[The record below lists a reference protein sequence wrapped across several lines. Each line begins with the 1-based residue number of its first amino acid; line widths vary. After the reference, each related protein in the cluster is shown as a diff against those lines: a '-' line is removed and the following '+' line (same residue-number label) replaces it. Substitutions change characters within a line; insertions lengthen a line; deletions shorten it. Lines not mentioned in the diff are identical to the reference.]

1 MDERTIQRLKPK
13 TVQPERVARMY
24 ERLREGAPNYTFS
37 DEVTP
42 FHSSYDDW
50 HFFGKRKPKAT
61 RSSTDLKSPTRDS
74 RPQSTRTHSNFSQA
88 DNGNASFAD
97 PGSDGEK
104 EKDVW
109 VIARV
114 SKHALRL
121 EREYKQAIA
130 LRKLS
135 EEDNVHFVKPLN
147 FYRLPAK
154 QPGDK
159 PLAVSI
165 IEAPGRNYLFDIVEF
180 GPNFYK
186 ATSPAE
192 LGSDRNKQTPLLTFL
207 DFAIGASACCEI
219 LHHGHEMVHG
229 ELRGDAFHY
238 NKDTGHVRL
247 INFGSGARS
256 FEHGLTSAGWS
267 SLTAQRGVEH
277 KLQFIAPEQTG
288 RLPAEPDS
296 RTDIYSLGIL
306 FWTMLTGL
314 PAFAGN
320 TPLEIMQNVLSRRM
334 PTATSIRPDVPDAL
348 SAIVQKMTHKSMDDR
363 YNSASGVKHDLQTL
377 KKILT
382 DGDTKALDEFRIA
395 SNDVSCFFKLPTHL
409 VGREQQRQTIIDAI
423 ETAAKRFARTQPLS
437 KKGLINLGSGQ
448 SFTSSDRLD
457 SMVLDDLL
465 SDSASSGTGA
475 KDRESRLNS
484 VSDNLT
490 PVSSRQ
496 KYSSSNESV
505 PAPPRTLSGLSENAH
520 GGSPGSRDSSTR
532 T

>member
-13 TVQPERVARMY
+13 NVQPERVARMY
-24 ERLREGAPNYTFS
+24 ERLREGVPDYTFS
-37 DEVTP
+37 DEVVP

-50 HFFGKRKPKAT
+50 HFFGKRKHKVASASLDP
-61 RSSTDLKSPTRDS
+61 KSPTSAS
-74 RPQSTRTHSNFSQA
+74 RPNSTRTHSDYAQSDDASATLADQA
-88 DNGNASFAD
+88 S
-97 PGSDGEK
+97 SDGEK
-104 EKDVW
+104 EKEKDVY

-121 EREYKQAIA
+121 EREYKQAVA
-130 LRKLS
+130 LRTLS
-135 EEDNVHFVKPLN
+135 EDDNVHFVKPLN

-159 PLAVSI
+159 LLAVSMV
-165 IEAPGRNYLFDIVEF
+165 EAPGRNYLFDIVEF

-192 LGSDRNKQTPLLTFL
+192 LGDDRNKQTPLLTFL
-207 DFAIGASACCEI
+207 DFAIGASKCCEI

-247 INFGSGARS
+247 INFGSGVRS

-306 FWTMLTGL
+306 FWTMLTGR
-314 PAFAGN
+314 PAFDGN

-334 PTATSIRPDVPDAL
+334 PTATSIRSDVPDAL
-348 SAIVQKMTHKSMDDR
+348 SAIVQKMTHKAMDDR

-382 DGDTKALDEFRIA
+382 DGDTKALEEFKIA

-409 VGREQQRQTIIDAI
+409 VGRQKQRQTIVDAI
-423 ETAAKRFARTQPLS
+423 EQAAARFARTQPMS
-437 KKGLINLGSGQ
+437 KKGLTMGSGT

-457 SMVLDDLL
+457 SMVLDDLI
-465 SDSASSGTGA
+465 SSSASSST

-484 VSDNLT
+484 ISDLT
-490 PVSSRQ
+490 PISSRQ
-496 KYSSSNESV
+496 NESV
-505 PAPPRTLSGLSENAH
+505 PPPRLHAASPESVSSVLTSSRESGLKS
-520 GGSPGSRDSSTR
+520 
-532 T
+532 

>member
-1 MDERTIQRLKPK
+1 
-13 TVQPERVARMY
+13 
-24 ERLREGAPNYTFS
+24 
-37 DEVTP
+37 
-42 FHSSYDDW
+42 
-50 HFFGKRKPKAT
+50 
-61 RSSTDLKSPTRDS
+61 
-74 RPQSTRTHSNFSQA
+74 
-88 DNGNASFAD
+88 
-97 PGSDGEK
+97 
-104 EKDVW
+104 
-109 VIARV
+109 
-114 SKHALRL
+114 
-121 EREYKQAIA
+121 
-130 LRKLS
+130 
-135 EEDNVHFVKPLN
+135 
-147 FYRLPAK
+147 
-154 QPGDK
+154 
-159 PLAVSI
+159 
-165 IEAPGRNYLFDIVEF
+165 
-180 GPNFYK
+180 
-186 ATSPAE
+186 
-192 LGSDRNKQTPLLTFL
+192 
-207 DFAIGASACCEI
+207 
-219 LHHGHEMVHG
+219 MVHG

-238 NKDTGHVRL
+238 NKDTGHVQL

-348 SAIVQKMTHKSMDDR
+348 SAIVQKMAHKSMDDR

-382 DGDTKALDEFRIA
+382 DGDTKALDDFKIA

-409 VGREQQRQTIIDAI
+409 VGRQQQRDTIINAI
-423 ETAAKRFARTQPLS
+423 EQAAKRFARTQPLS

-465 SDSASSGTGA
+465 SDSASSGGT

-484 VSDNLT
+484 VSDLT

-505 PAPPRTLSGLSENAH
+505 PAPRVQSAMQENALAVP
-520 GGSPGSRDSSTR
+520 PGSRDSSTR
-532 T
+532 I

>member
-1 MDERTIQRLKPK
+1 MDERTKQRLKPK

-24 ERLREGAPNYTFS
+24 DRLREGIPDYTFS
-37 DEVTP
+37 DEVVP

-50 HFFGKRKPKAT
+50 HFFGKRKHK
-61 RSSTDLKSPTRDS
+61 STSLDTKSPNRTS
-74 RPQSTRTHSNFSQA
+74 RPNSTRTHSDYAQS
-88 DNGNASFAD
+88 DDASATLAD
-97 PGSDGEK
+97 PNSSDSEKEK
-104 EKDVW
+104 EKDVY

-121 EREYKQAIA
+121 EREYKQAVA
-130 LRKLS
+130 LRTLS

-159 PLAVSI
+159 PLAVSM

-192 LGSDRNKQTPLLTFL
+192 LGDDRNKQTPLLTFL
-207 DFAIGASACCEI
+207 DFAIGASKCCEI

-247 INFGSGARS
+247 INFGSGVRS

-306 FWTMLTGL
+306 FWTMLTGR

-334 PTATSIRPDVPDAL
+334 PTATSIRSDVPDAL
-348 SAIVQKMTHKSMDDR
+348 SAIVQKMTHKAMDDR

-382 DGDTKALDEFRIA
+382 DGDTKALDAFKIA

-409 VGREQQRQTIIDAI
+409 VGRQKQRDTIIQAI
-423 ETAAKRFARTQPLS
+423 EQAAARFASRAPLS
-437 KKGLINLGSGQ
+437 RKGLVLGSGT

-457 SMVLDDLL
+457 SMALDDLI
-465 SDSASSGTGA
+465 SDSASSST

-484 VSDNLT
+484 ISDIT

-496 KYSSSNESV
+496 NHSSSNESV
-505 PAPPRTLSGLSENAH
+505 PAPTPRLQSPESVSSILTSSRESGFK
-520 GGSPGSRDSSTR
+520 P
-532 T
+532 

>member
-1 MDERTIQRLKPK
+1 MDERTIQRQKPK
-13 TVQPERVARMY
+13 NVPPERVARMF
-24 ERLREGAPNYTFS
+24 ERLREGVPDYTFS
-37 DEVTP
+37 EEVTP

-50 HFFGKRKPKAT
+50 HFFGKRKPGSAFLDPKSPS
-61 RSSTDLKSPTRDS
+61 RSS
-74 RPQSTRTHSNFSQA
+74 RPGSERTHSDFGQSDDGSTNLA
-88 DNGNASFAD
+88 AST
-97 PGSDGEK
+97 SSESEK
-104 EKDVW
+104 ENELY

-121 EREYKQAIA
+121 EREYKQAVA

-154 QPGDK
+154 QSGDK
-159 PLAVSI
+159 PLAVSV
-165 IEAPGRNYLFDIVEF
+165 IEAPGSNYLFDIVEF

-192 LGSDRNKQTPLLTFL
+192 LATERIKQIPLLTFL
-207 DFAIGASACCEI
+207 DFAIGASECCEI

-238 NKDTGHVRL
+238 NKDTNQVRL

-306 FWTMLTGL
+306 FWTMLTGS

-334 PTATSIRPDVPDAL
+334 PTATSIRADVPDSL

-377 KKILT
+377 KNILT
-382 DGDTKALDEFRIA
+382 DGDSKALDDFKIA

-409 VGREQQRQTIIDAI
+409 VGREQQRQTIIDTI
-423 ETAAKRFARTQPLS
+423 EKAAKRFARNQPLS
-437 KKGLINLGSGQ
+437 KKGLMSLGSGT

-457 SMVLDDLL
+457 SMALDELI
-465 SDSASSGTGA
+465 SDSASSGTR
-475 KDRESRLNS
+475 DRESRMAS
-484 VSDNLT
+484 ISDLT
-490 PVSSRQ
+490 PVTSRQ
-496 KYSSSNESV
+496 HHASSSENVTLPKLQTPSYET
-505 PAPPRTLSGLSENAH
+505 APNGQA
-520 GGSPGSRDSSTR
+520 SRDVGTR
-532 T
+532 P

>member
-24 ERLREGAPNYTFS
+24 ERLREGIPSYTFS

-50 HFFGKRKPKAT
+50 HFFGKRKPKAI
-61 RSSTDLKSPTRDS
+61 SSSLDPKSPTRSS
-74 RPQSTRTHSNFSQA
+74 RPHGTRTHSDYSLN
-88 DNGNASFAD
+88 DNASPSFAD

-104 EKDVW
+104 EKKDVF

-121 EREYKQAIA
+121 EREYKQAVA

-135 EEDNVHFVKPLN
+135 EEDNVHFVKPLH

-154 QPGDK
+154 QAGDK

-165 IEAPGRNYLFDIVEF
+165 IEAPGSNYLFDIVEF

-207 DFAIGASACCEI
+207 DFAIGASECCEI

-334 PTATSIRPDVPDAL
+334 PIATSIRSDVPDAL
-348 SAIVQKMTHKSMDDR
+348 SAIVQKMTHKNMDDR

-382 DGDTKALDEFRIA
+382 DGDTKALDDFKIA

-409 VGREQQRQTIIDAI
+409 VGRERQRQTIVDAI
-423 ETAAKRFARTQPLS
+423 EQAAKRFARTQPLS
-437 KKGLINLGSGQ
+437 KKGLLNLGSGT

-457 SMVLDDLL
+457 SMILDDLL
-465 SDSASSGTGA
+465 SDSASSGGT
-475 KDRESRLNS
+475 KDRDSRLNS
-484 VSDNLT
+484 VSDLT

-505 PAPPRTLSGLSENAH
+505 PAPRMQGVLPESAPGAT
-520 GGSPGSRDSSTR
+520 PGSRDDSSR
-532 T
+532 P

>member
-1 MDERTIQRLKPK
+1 MPTTMDERTIQRLKPK

-24 ERLREGAPNYTFS
+24 ERLREGVPSYTFS

-50 HFFGKRKPKAT
+50 HFFGKRKPKT
-61 RSSTDLKSPTRDS
+61 SSKSLDLKSPARTS
-74 RPQSTRTHSNFSQA
+74 RPNSTRTHSDYSQSDTA
-88 DNGNASFAD
+88 HFAD

-104 EKDVW
+104 EKDVY

-121 EREYKQAIA
+121 EREYKQAVA

-135 EEDNVHFVKPLN
+135 EEDNVHFVKPMH

-207 DFAIGASACCEI
+207 DFAIGASECCEI

-229 ELRGDAFHY
+229 ELRGDAFHF
-238 NKDTGHVRL
+238 NKDTGNVRL

-382 DGDTKALDEFRIA
+382 DGDTKALDDFKIA

-409 VGREQQRQTIIDAI
+409 VGREKQRQTIVDAI
-423 ETAAKRFARTQPLS
+423 EQAAKRFARTQPLS
-437 KKGLINLGSGQ
+437 KKGLINLSSGT

-465 SDSASSGTGA
+465 SDSASSGTKG
-475 KDRESRLNS
+475 ESRLNS
-484 VSDNLT
+484 VSDLT

-505 PAPPRTLSGLSENAH
+505 PAPRAQGAQAESTLSPP
-520 GGSPGSRDSSTR
+520 PGSRDSGTR
-532 T
+532 P

>member
-1 MDERTIQRLKPK
+1 MDERTKQRLKPK

-24 ERLREGAPNYTFS
+24 DRLREGIPDYTFS
-37 DEVTP
+37 DEVVP

-50 HFFGKRKPKAT
+50 HFFGKRKHK
-61 RSSTDLKSPTRDS
+61 STSLDPKSPTNTS
-74 RPQSTRTHSNFSQA
+74 RPNSTRTHSDYAQS
-88 DNGNASFAD
+88 DDASATLAD
-97 PGSDGEK
+97 PNSSDSEK
-104 EKDVW
+104 EKDVY

-121 EREYKQAIA
+121 EREYKQAVA
-130 LRKLS
+130 LRTLS

-159 PLAVSI
+159 PLAVSM

-192 LGSDRNKQTPLLTFL
+192 LGDDRNKQTPLLTFL
-207 DFAIGASACCEI
+207 DFAIGASKCCEI

-247 INFGSGARS
+247 INFGSGVRS

-306 FWTMLTGL
+306 FWTMLTGR

-334 PTATSIRPDVPDAL
+334 PTATSIRSDVPDAL
-348 SAIVQKMTHKSMDDR
+348 SAIVQKMTHKAMDDR

-382 DGDTKALDEFRIA
+382 DGDTRALDEFKTA

-409 VGREQQRQTIIDAI
+409 VGRQKQRDTIIQAI
-423 ETAAKRFARTQPLS
+423 EKAAARFAQQAPLS
-437 KKGLINLGSGQ
+437 KKGLVLGSGT

-457 SMVLDDLL
+457 SMALDDLI
-465 SDSASSGTGA
+465 SDSASSST

-484 VSDNLT
+484 ISDTT
-490 PVSSRQ
+490 PVSYRQ
-496 KYSSSNESV
+496 NHSSSNESV
-505 PAPPRTLSGLSENAH
+505 PAPTPRLQSPESVSSVLTSSRESGFK
-520 GGSPGSRDSSTR
+520 R
-532 T
+532 

>member
-1 MDERTIQRLKPK
+1 MDERTIQRQKPK
-13 TVQPERVARMY
+13 NVQPERVARMY
-24 ERLREGAPNYTFS
+24 ERLRDGVPEYTFS
-37 DEVTP
+37 NEVTP

-50 HFFGKRKPKAT
+50 HFFGKRKPK
-61 RSSTDLKSPTRDS
+61 SSLLDPKSPSRTS
-74 RPQSTRTHSNFSQA
+74 RPTSVRTHSDYTQSDDVSTNVP
-88 DNGNASFAD
+88 DLD
-97 PGSDGEK
+97 SDGEK
-104 EKDVW
+104 EKEVF

-121 EREYKQAIA
+121 EREYKQAVA
-130 LRKLS
+130 LSKGS
-135 EEDNVHFVKPLN
+135 EEDNAHFVKPLN

-154 QPGDK
+154 KAGDK
-159 PLAVSI
+159 PLAVAI
-165 IEAPGRNYLFDIVEF
+165 GEAPGRNYLFDIVEF

-192 LGSDRNKQTPLLTFL
+192 LGSDRDKQTPLLMFL
-207 DFAIGASACCEI
+207 DFAIGASECCEI

-229 ELRGDAFHY
+229 EIRGDAFHY
-238 NKDTGHVRL
+238 NNETGHVRL

-256 FEHGLTSAGWS
+256 FEHGLTSAGWT

-306 FWTMLTGL
+306 FWTMLTGN
-314 PAFAGN
+314 PAFDGN
-320 TPLEIMQNVLSRRM
+320 TPIVIMQNVLSKRM

-348 SAIVQKMTHKSMDDR
+348 SSIVQKMTSKAMDDR

-382 DGDTKALDEFRIA
+382 DGDTQALEDFKIA

-409 VGREQQRQTIIDAI
+409 VGRERQRQTIINVI
-423 ETAAKRFARTQPLS
+423 EGAAKRFQRTQPLS
-437 KKGLINLGSGQ
+437 KKALMDLGSGM

-457 SMVLDDLL
+457 SMVLDDLI
-465 SDSASSGTGA
+465 SDSASSGT

-484 VSDNLT
+484 VSDLT

-496 KYSSSNESV
+496 NHASSNESV
-505 PAPPRTLSGLSENAH
+505 PAPRTHPTHQEGVPSAPAGRRESATK
-520 GGSPGSRDSSTR
+520 P
-532 T
+532 

>member
-1 MDERTIQRLKPK
+1 
-13 TVQPERVARMY
+13 
-24 ERLREGAPNYTFS
+24 
-37 DEVTP
+37 
-42 FHSSYDDW
+42 
-50 HFFGKRKPKAT
+50 
-61 RSSTDLKSPTRDS
+61 
-74 RPQSTRTHSNFSQA
+74 
-88 DNGNASFAD
+88 
-97 PGSDGEK
+97 
-104 EKDVW
+104 
-109 VIARV
+109 
-114 SKHALRL
+114 
-121 EREYKQAIA
+121 
-130 LRKLS
+130 
-135 EEDNVHFVKPLN
+135 
-147 FYRLPAK
+147 
-154 QPGDK
+154 
-159 PLAVSI
+159 
-165 IEAPGRNYLFDIVEF
+165 
-180 GPNFYK
+180 
-186 ATSPAE
+186 
-192 LGSDRNKQTPLLTFL
+192 
-207 DFAIGASACCEI
+207 
-219 LHHGHEMVHG
+219 
-229 ELRGDAFHY
+229 
-238 NKDTGHVRL
+238 
-247 INFGSGARS
+247 
-256 FEHGLTSAGWS
+256 
-267 SLTAQRGVEH
+267 
-277 KLQFIAPEQTG
+277 
-288 RLPAEPDS
+288 
-296 RTDIYSLGIL
+296 
-306 FWTMLTGL
+306 MLTGL

-382 DGDTKALDEFRIA
+382 DGDTKALDDFKIA

-484 VSDNLT
+484 VSDLT

-505 PAPPRTLSGLSENAH
+505 PPPPRTLSGLSENTH
-520 GGSPGSRDSSTR
+520 GGPPGSRDSSTR

>member
-1 MDERTIQRLKPK
+1 MDERTIQRQKPK
-13 TVQPERVARMY
+13 NVQPERVARMF
-24 ERLREGAPNYTFS
+24 ERLREGVPDYTFS
-37 DEVTP
+37 EEVIP

-50 HFFGKRKPKAT
+50 HFFGKRKPGASLLDPKSPSRSSRPGSVRT
-61 RSSTDLKSPTRDS
+61 RSDHD
-74 RPQSTRTHSNFSQA
+74 QSE
-88 DNGNASFAD
+88 DASASLTG
-97 PGSDGEK
+97 PGSSDGEK
-104 EKDVW
+104 EKEVY

-130 LRKLS
+130 LRKQS
-135 EEDNVHFVKPLN
+135 EEDNVHFVTPLN

-159 PLAVSI
+159 PLAVSV

-207 DFAIGASACCEI
+207 DFAIGASECCEI

-229 ELRGDAFHY
+229 EIRGDAFHY
-238 NKDTGHVRL
+238 NRDTGHVRL

-306 FWTMLTGL
+306 LWTMLTGR

-334 PTATSIRPDVPDAL
+334 PTATSIRPDVPDPL
-348 SAIVQKMTHKSMDDR
+348 SAIVQKMTHKAMDER

-382 DGDTKALDEFRIA
+382 DGDTKALDDFKIA

-409 VGREQQRQTIIDAI
+409 VGRQPQRQTIIDTI
-423 ETAAKRFARTQPLS
+423 EQAAKRFSRSQALS
-437 KKGLINLGSGQ
+437 KKSLMNLGSGT

-457 SMVLDDLL
+457 SAVLDELI
-465 SDSASSGTGA
+465 SDSASSGTR
-475 KDRESRLNS
+475 DRESRLAS
-484 VSDNLT
+484 IPDLT
-490 PVSSRQ
+490 PVTSRLQHASSNDSVPSSRMHGTSQ
-496 KYSSSNESV
+496 DSN
-505 PAPPRTLSGLSENAH
+505 
-520 GGSPGSRDSSTR
+520 SSTHTSTR
-532 T
+532 DTGTRP

>member
-1 MDERTIQRLKPK
+1 MDERTIQRQKPK
-13 TVQPERVARMY
+13 NVQPERVARMF
-24 ERLREGAPNYTFS
+24 ERLAEGAPDYTFS
-37 DEVTP
+37 EEVIP

-50 HFFGKRKPKAT
+50 HFFGKRKSPSSLLDPKSPS
-61 RSSTDLKSPTRDS
+61 RSS
-74 RPQSTRTHSNFSQA
+74 RPGSVRTHSDYDQS
-88 DNGNASFAD
+88 DDTSGSASLAA
-97 PGSDGEK
+97 PGSSDGEK
-104 EKDVW
+104 EKELY

-121 EREYKQAIA
+121 EREYKQAVA

-135 EEDNVHFVKPLN
+135 EEDNVHFVRPLN

-159 PLAVSI
+159 PLAVSV

-192 LGSDRNKQTPLLTFL
+192 LGADRNKQTPLLTFL
-207 DFAIGASACCEI
+207 DFAIGASECCEI

-306 FWTMLTGL
+306 FWTMLTGI
-314 PAFAGN
+314 PAFAGH

-348 SAIVQKMTHKSMDDR
+348 SAIIQKMAHKAMDER
-363 YNSASGVKHDLQTL
+363 YNSASGVKHDLQSL

-382 DGDTKALDEFRIA
+382 DGDTQALDDFKIA

-409 VGREQQRQTIIDAI
+409 VGRQAQRQSIIDTI
-423 ETAAKRFARTQPLS
+423 DQAAKRFARSQPLS
-437 KKGLINLGSGQ
+437 KKGLMNLGSGT

-457 SMVLDDLL
+457 SPVPDELI
-465 SDSASSGTGA
+465 SDSASSGTR
-475 KDRESRLNS
+475 DRESRLAS
-484 VSDNLT
+484 ISDLT
-490 PVSSRQ
+490 PVTSRLQHASSQ
-496 KYSSSNESV
+496 DSV
-505 PAPPRTLSGLSENAH
+505 PSAKLQGT
-520 GGSPGSRDSSTR
+520 SPESNSSIATNMRDVGTR
-532 T
+532 P